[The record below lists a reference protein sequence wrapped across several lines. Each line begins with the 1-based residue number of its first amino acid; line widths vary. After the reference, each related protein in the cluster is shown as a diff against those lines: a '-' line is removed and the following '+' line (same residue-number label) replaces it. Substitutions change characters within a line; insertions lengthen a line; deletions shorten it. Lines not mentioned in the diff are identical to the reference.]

1 MTQSINPLK
10 QYFRQPAIYIRLPS
24 AGKFWAD
31 GSLDLPEN
39 RELPVLPMT
48 AVDEITYRTPDAL
61 FNGQAVVTVIQ
72 SCLPNIQDA
81 WRMPT
86 IDVNSV
92 LIAIRIA
99 SYGHEL
105 EITTTCPSCETE
117 SDYVLD
123 LRSVLDRLEC
133 PDYAETLKQGDL
145 EVSFTAMDY
154 AQQNAIN
161 IEQFENQRMIA
172 LIPDS
177 DLSEAEKLS
186 RMTELMKTIT
196 DLTIRAMV
204 HSIAQIRTPNASV
217 TDRAHIRE
225 FLSSCDRQMFTEVRD
240 HVVDLRRKTDLK
252 PIHLKCSNCQHEY
265 DQQLNLD
272 MSSFFETAS

>member
-1 MTQSINPLK
+1 MTQSLNPLK

-24 AGKFWAD
+24 GGKFWP
-31 GSLDLPEN
+31 SESIDLPEN
-39 RELPVLPMT
+39 LELPVLPMT

-72 SCLPNIQDA
+72 SCLPNIRDA

-105 EITTTCPSCETE
+105 EITSTCPSCDTT
-117 SDYVLD
+117 SDYALD
-123 LRSVLDRLEC
+123 LRTVLDQLEC
-133 PDYAETLKQGDL
+133 PDYSKNLTQGDL
-145 EVSFTAMDY
+145 EISFTAMDY

-177 DLSEAEKLS
+177 DLSEEDKLA

-204 HSIAQIRTPNASV
+204 HSIAQIRTPAATV
-217 TDRAHIRE
+217 ADRDHIRE
-225 FLSSCDRQMFTEVRD
+225 FLGGCDRQMFTAVRD
-240 HVVDLRRKTDLK
+240 HVVELRRQTDLK

-272 MSSFFETAS
+272 MASFFETAS

>member
-177 DLSEAEKLS
+177 DISEAEKLS

>member
-1 MTQSINPLK
+1 M
-10 QYFRQPAIYIRLPS
+10 
-24 AGKFWAD
+24 
-31 GSLDLPEN
+31 PEN

-48 AVDEITYRTPDAL
+48 AIDEITYRTPDAL

-72 SCLPNIQDA
+72 SCLPNIRDA

-92 LIAIRIA
+92 LISIRIA

-105 EITTTCPSCETE
+105 EITTTCPSCDTV

-123 LRSVLDRLEC
+123 LRTVLDQLES
-133 PDYAETLKQGDL
+133 PDYAKTLTQGDL
-145 EVSFTAMDY
+145 SVSFTSMDY

-172 LIPDS
+172 MIPDS
-177 DLSEAEKLS
+177 DLSEEEKLS

-204 HSIAQIRTPNASV
+204 HSISQIRTPEASV
-217 TDRAHIRE
+217 TDREHIRE
-225 FLSSCDRQMFTEVRD
+225 FLSSCDRQMFTEIRD

-252 PIHLKCSNCQHEY
+252 PVHLKCTNCQHEY

>member
-1 MTQSINPLK
+1 MTQSINPLQ

-24 AGKFWAD
+24 AGKFWPP
-31 GSLDLPEN
+31 GSIDLPEN

-48 AVDEITYRTPDAL
+48 AIDEITYRTPDAL

-72 SCLPNIQDA
+72 SCLPNIRDA

-86 IDVNSV
+86 VDVNSV

-105 EITTTCPSCETE
+105 EISTTCPNCETE

-123 LRSVLDRLEC
+123 LRNVLDQLES
-133 PDYAETLKQGDL
+133 PDYNATMNQGDL
-145 EVSFTAMDY
+145 EVTFTAMDY

-161 IEQFENQRMIA
+161 IEQFENQRMIGM
-172 LIPDS
+172 IPDS
-177 DLSEAEKLS
+177 DLPEEEKLA
-186 RMTELMKTIT
+186 RMTDLMKTIT

-204 HSIAQIRTPNASV
+204 HSIAQIRTPTATV
-217 TDRAHIRE
+217 TEREHIRE
-225 FLSSCDRQMFTEVRD
+225 FLSSCDRQMFTTVRD
-240 HVVDLRRKTDLK
+240 HVVELRRKTDLK
-252 PIHLKCSNCQHEY
+252 PVHLKCSNCSHEY

>member
-161 IEQFENQRMIA
+161 IEQFEN
-172 LIPDS
+172 
-177 DLSEAEKLS
+177 
-186 RMTELMKTIT
+186 
-196 DLTIRAMV
+196 
-204 HSIAQIRTPNASV
+204 
-217 TDRAHIRE
+217 
-225 FLSSCDRQMFTEVRD
+225 
-240 HVVDLRRKTDLK
+240 
-252 PIHLKCSNCQHEY
+252 
-265 DQQLNLD
+265 
-272 MSSFFETAS
+272 